1 MNNFSVSCVA
11 VVLMLVL
18 AGRALAAPAL
28 ETDTLSLPEALRQ
41 GLAQSPGLAASRAM
55 ALAARARV
63 PQAGS
68 LPDPRL
74 NIGLANLPSDSF
86 SLSQDPM
93 SQIQVGISQA
103 LPFPGKRGLEEEV
116 AEYHA
121 EAARQGSDEAR
132 LALLRDIKQA
142 WWGLFYFDRA
152 LETNANNRGLFEQQ
166 LETAQTRYTVG
177 RGEQHDI
184 LLAQLELARLDD
196 ERLQL
201 QQARGETE
209 ILLNRLLN
217 RPPETAIHLPE
228 QSAAAL
234 PLLSDMAQLQ
244 AVALNQRPDLF
255 AAQARLEAARAQ
267 RALSARDQYP
277 DFTLGA
283 IYGRR
288 DGRQDLASIQFSMS
302 LPLYAGRKQSKAE
315 DQRQAELIAAQ
326 EQLRDL
332 HSRVSA
338 AVASAVLRYRRARD
352 QVTLFEQAILP
363 QARQTVEAMLAGYQ
377 VNKTAFINLVQAQ
390 ADLYDYETRYWRVYS
405 AAHQA
410 LAELAAAIGEERM
423 YE

>member
-18 AGRALAAPAL
+18 AGRALAAPPSGA
-28 ETDTLSLPEALRQ
+28 DPLSLQQALRL
-41 GLAQSPGLAASRAM
+41 GLAQNPSLAASRAM
-55 ALAARARV
+55 ALAAQAQV

-74 NIGLANLPSDSF
+74 TLGLANLPSDSF
-86 SLSQDPM
+86 SLSRDPM

-116 AEYHA
+116 AEHRA
-121 EAARQGSDEAR
+121 AAARLGSDEAR
-132 LALLRDIKQA
+132 LWLLRDIKQA
-142 WWGLFYFDRA
+142 WWRLFYFDHA
-152 LETNANNRGLFEQQ
+152 LATNANNRGLFEQQ

-177 RGEQHDI
+177 RGEQQDI

-201 QQARGETE
+201 EQAHAETE
-209 ILLNRLLN
+209 ILLNRLLD
-217 RPPETAIHLPE
+217 RPAEMAIRLPE
-228 QSAAAL
+228 QAAAAL
-234 PLLSDMAQLQ
+234 PELPDLAQLQ
-244 AVALNQRPDLF
+244 AQALKQRPDLF
-255 AAQARLEAARAQ
+255 ASQARLEAARSQ
-267 RALSARDQYP
+267 RALSAREQYP
-277 DFTLGA
+277 DFALGA
-283 IYGRR
+283 VYGRR

-302 LPLYAGRKQSKAE
+302 LPLYAGSKQSKAE

-332 HSRVSA
+332 HSRVNA
-338 AVASAVLRYRRARD
+338 AVAGAAVRYRRARD
-352 QVTLFEQAILP
+352 QVELFQQSILP

-377 VNKTAFINLVQAQ
+377 VNKTAFIDLVQAQ
-390 ADLYDYETRYWRVYS
+390 ADLHDYETRYWRLYS

-410 LAELAAAIGEERM
+410 LAELAAAVGEEIE

>member
-1 MNNFSVSCVA
+1 M
-11 VVLMLVL
+11 
-18 AGRALAAPAL
+18 AP
-28 ETDTLSLPEALRQ
+28 
-41 GLAQSPGLAASRAM
+41 
-55 ALAARARV
+55 RV
-63 PQAGS
+63 KSGYWS
-68 LPDPRL
+68 
-74 NIGLANLPSDSF
+74 
-86 SLSQDPM
+86 
-93 SQIQVGISQA
+93 
-103 LPFPGKRGLEEEV
+103 
-116 AEYHA
+116 
-121 EAARQGSDEAR
+121 
-132 LALLRDIKQA
+132 
-142 WWGLFYFDRA
+142 
-152 LETNANNRGLFEQQ
+152 
-166 LETAQTRYTVG
+166 
-177 RGEQHDI
+177 
-184 LLAQLELARLDD
+184 
-196 ERLQL
+196 
-201 QQARGETE
+201 
-209 ILLNRLLN
+209 
-217 RPPETAIHLPE
+217 
-228 QSAAAL
+228 
-234 PLLSDMAQLQ
+234 
-244 AVALNQRPDLF
+244 
-255 AAQARLEAARAQ
+255 RAQ